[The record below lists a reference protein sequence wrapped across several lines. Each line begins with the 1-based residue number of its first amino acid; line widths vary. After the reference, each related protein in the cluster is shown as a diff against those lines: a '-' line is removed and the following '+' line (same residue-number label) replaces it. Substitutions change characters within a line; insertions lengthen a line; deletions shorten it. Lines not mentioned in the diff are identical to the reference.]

1 MYERQLAATA
11 QFIFTINGADG
22 FSFSPI
28 VGAGKNSCYL
38 HYKSNSKQIESND
51 IIVMDFGADYRY
63 YASDITRT
71 FPASGKF
78 SPEQRKA
85 YEITLEAQKAAI
97 EKVRPGMSFDDVWSA
112 ARSVLYHYGVMDNM
126 PHGVSHYV
134 GMSVHDVGK
143 NERFVPGVV
152 ITVEPGIYF
161 PEVGMGVRIED
172 TVLVTENGCEILTK
186 DAPKEISEIE
196 NLMVEKGIATIQ

>member
-1 MYERQLAATA
+1 M
-11 QFIFTINGADG
+11 NGADG
-22 FSFSPI
+22 FSFAPI

-38 HYKSNSKQIESND
+38 HYHSNAKKIEDND
-51 IIVMDFGADYRY
+51 IIVMDFGPDYQY

-78 SPEQRKA
+78 SEEQRKDYA
-85 YEITLEAQKAAI
+85 IVLEAQKAAI
-97 EKVRPGMSFDDVWSA
+97 ERVRPGSSFYDVYNA
-112 ARSVLYHYGVMDNM
+112 ARSVLNHYGVMDNM

-134 GMSVHDVGK
+134 GMAVHDVGK

-161 PEVGMGVRIED
+161 PEVGIGVRIED

-186 DAPKEISEIE
+186 DVPTEISEIE
-196 NLMVEKGIATIQ
+196 SLMSEKGSAATIK